1 MADVVESLL
10 RKALSTS
17 SEEEAIAA
25 LRMARKKSDGST
37 VDVGDLSTSLEKAR
51 AAAKHN
57 HSLGVKW
64 MDYAKRLHDEN
75 RSLRQSLKDAK
86 RGLDLARATIQEYD
100 KYEQDKAKANA
111 SDRNKLWFLLSVIG
125 VLLIIIALL

>member
-10 RKALSTS
+10 RKALSTA

-51 AAAKHN
+51 PAAKHN
-57 HSLGVKW
+57 HNLGVQW
-64 MDYAKRLHDEN
+64 MNHAKQLHAEN

-100 KYEQDKAKANA
+100 KYEQDKAKADTSA
-111 SDRNKLWFLLSVIG
+111 RNMTWFAFGVVI